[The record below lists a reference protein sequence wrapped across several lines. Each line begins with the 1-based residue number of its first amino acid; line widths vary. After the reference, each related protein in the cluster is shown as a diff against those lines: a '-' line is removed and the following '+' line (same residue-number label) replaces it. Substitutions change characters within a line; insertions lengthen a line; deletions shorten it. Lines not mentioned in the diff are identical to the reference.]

1 MAILFDM
8 LPHLPRQRFLDKSK
22 LIRLLQVH
30 PEFGSGV
37 EKGSQA
43 NHSIPRDPALPFDH
57 RGDPICWD
65 VEGLASMLAFIG
77 GLAGFMNSSKSTL
90 LGALGAYHS

>member
-1 MAILFDM
+1 MLFDM
-8 LPHLPRQRFLDKSK
+8 LPHLPRQRFLGKSK

-43 NHSIPRDPALPFDH
+43 NRSIPRDPALPFDN

-65 VEGLASMLAFIG
+65 VEGPGQHVGIHWRIG
-77 GLAGFMNSSKSTL
+77 GLHEL
-90 LGALGAYHS
+90 L